1 MTPHNE
7 ALKSD
12 IAKTVIMPG
21 DPLRA
26 KYIAETYLQDA
37 KLVNSVRGIY
47 AYTGKYNEKTVTVM
61 ASGMG
66 IPSMG
71 IYSYEL
77 FKFYDVDSIIRIGT
91 AGAYSDDLNLLDVIL
106 VDKSYS
112 KSAYAKVL
120 NNNYNETIPASRD
133 LNSRIIQEAEK
144 ENVKLRIG
152 NILCSENFYC
162 CGKEYEK
169 PEEHDCLGVE
179 MESFAL
185 FANAIC
191 LNKKAACI
199 VTISDIVGK
208 DAEIS
213 AEERQ
218 NSLDAMIKLA
228 LNSVE

>member
-77 FKFYDVDSIIRIGT
+77 FKFYDVDNIIRIGT
-91 AGAYSDDLNLLDVIL
+91 AGAYSSDLNLLDVIL
-106 VDKSYS
+106 VDNSYS

-120 NNNYNETIPASRD
+120 NNNYDETIPASRD
-133 LNSRIIQEAEK
+133 LNNRIIQEAGK

-185 FANAIC
+185 FANAVC
-191 LNKKAACI
+191 LNKRAACI

-218 NSLDAMIKLA
+218 NSLDTMIKLA

>member
-1 MTPHNE
+1 MRVYTDASVFYADCYFDLRFSFEFVENVTLYATWH
-7 ALKSD
+7 
-12 IAKTVIMPG
+12 
-21 DPLRA
+21 DPV
-26 KYIAETYLQDA
+26 KYTIT
-37 KLVNSVRGIY
+37 
-47 AYTGKYNEKTVTVM
+47 
-61 ASGMG
+61 
-66 IPSMG
+66 
-71 IYSYEL
+71 
-77 FKFYDVDSIIRIGT
+77 F
-91 AGAYSDDLNLLDVIL
+91 
-106 VDKSYS
+106 
-112 KSAYAKVL
+112 
-120 NNNYNETIPASRD
+120 NNNYDETIPASRD
-133 LNSRIIQEAEK
+133 LNNRIIQEAGK

-185 FANAIC
+185 FANAVC
-191 LNKKAACI
+191 LNKRAACI

-218 NSLDAMIKLA
+218 NSLDTMIKLA